1 MDAEEMV
8 KKKKKRNPILF
19 DFFSESGCTS
29 LGFLHRGE
37 GESKKTT
44 TKKNGSTW
52 NDHDSNYAI
61 LTLCIYQH

>member
-8 KKKKKRNPILF
+8 KKKKKEIQFFLI
-19 DFFSESGCTS
+19 FFSESGCTT

-44 TKKNGSTW
+44 TKKW
-52 NDHDSNYAI
+52 CY
-61 LTLCIYQH
+61 LK

>member
-19 DFFSESGCTS
+19 DFFSESGCTT

-44 TKKNGSTW
+44 QKNGAT
-52 NDHDSNYAI
+52 
-61 LTLCIYQH
+61 

>member
-19 DFFSESGCTS
+19 DFFSESGCTT

-44 TKKNGSTW
+44 TKKW
-52 NDHDSNYAI
+52 CY
-61 LTLCIYQH
+61 LK

>member
-19 DFFSESGCTS
+19 DFFSESGCTT

-44 TKKNGSTW
+44 KKMVLPEMIMI
-52 NDHDSNYAI
+52 AI
-61 LTLCIYQH
+61 MQF